1 MSIDH
6 GLIFDYAVKSLVCFT
21 CRKHPNASL
30 AWKEKH
36 SPDCTINHERSS
48 GAMEKDGAVEIFTR
62 SIDKH
67 KLKYTVFVG
76 DGDSS
81 SFGAVVSAVKKYMVT
96 IML

>member
-1 MSIDH
+1 M
-6 GLIFDYAVKSLVCFT
+6 KSLVYFT
-21 CRKHPNASL
+21 CKKHPNASL

-36 SPDCTINHERSS
+36 SPDCTINHEGST

-62 SIDKH
+62 TIDKH

-76 DGDSS
+76 DGDSGA
-81 SFGAVVSAVKKYMVT
+81 FGAGANAVTKMVT